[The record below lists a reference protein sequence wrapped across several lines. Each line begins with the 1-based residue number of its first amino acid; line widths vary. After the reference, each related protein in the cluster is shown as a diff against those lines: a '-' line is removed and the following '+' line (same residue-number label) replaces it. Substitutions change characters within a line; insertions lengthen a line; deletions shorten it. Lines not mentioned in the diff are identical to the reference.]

1 MRVEDLTLKNLKK
14 ENDYLLEI
22 IKSKLKKKDFET
34 EEERTKFICEEEG
47 KAKKVMNTKVI
58 YIKKKK

>member
-47 KAKKVMNTKVI
+47 KAKK
-58 YIKKKK
+58 